1 MNFSSYPTPQE
12 LEVSEIAIDP
22 NRLKTVRKARKVGR
36 PKLAKL
42 SGLTERKLAKI
53 EAGQQSLLSEALV
66 LKLSDAL
73 NVPSPTLT
81 GQFPLT
87 EDDLKQE
94 TTSDCTSGCC
104 G

>member
-1 MNFSSYPTPQE
+1 MTE
-12 LEVSEIAIDP
+12 MTIDT
-22 NRLKTVRKARKVGR
+22 NRLKTIRKARKIGR

-42 SGLTERKLAKI
+42 SGLTERRLAKI
-53 EAGQQSLLSEALV
+53 EAGQQSVLPQAMV

-73 NVPSPTLT
+73 KVPSPTLT

-87 EDDLKQE
+87 EDDLKQDVGS
-94 TTSDCTSGCC
+94 TCTNGCC

>member
-1 MNFSSYPTPQE
+1 MAE
-12 LEVSEIAIDP
+12 LTIDTT
-22 NRLKTVRKARKVGR
+22 RLKAIRKARKIGR

-42 SGLTERKLAKI
+42 SGLTERRLTKI
-53 EAGQQSLLSEALV
+53 EATHPCVLPEALV
-66 LKLSDAL
+66 LRLSDIL

-87 EDDLKQE
+87 EDDLKQANAP
-94 TTSDCTSGCC
+94 TCSNGCC

>member
-1 MNFSSYPTPQE
+1 MTD
-12 LEVSEIAIDP
+12 LTIDTD
-22 NRLKTVRKARKVGR
+22 RLKTIRKARKIGR

-42 SGLTERKLAKI
+42 SGVTERKLAKI
-53 EAGQQSLLSEALV
+53 EAGQQSILPEALV

-73 NVPSPTLT
+73 KVPSPTLT

-87 EDDLKQE
+87 EDDLKQDSGS
-94 TTSDCTSGCC
+94 TCTSGCC